1 MDKVKIGLPR
11 TFFYYNEGRF
21 LKYFLEE
28 LDFDVIVSPPTTNE
42 IKDLGIKYSNDEMCT
57 SIKLFL
63 GHVAY
68 LEDKCE
74 YILNIRMDNTGIK
87 EQGCT
92 NYISTYDL
100 INNIFDKKIIN
111 ITIDH
116 YNYRTLYKELL
127 KIFNKFNVD
136 KRKIKTAYLFS
147 KIRVSKENKKEII
160 INTNKLYDDNKKIL
174 VVGHSYNLYDELIGD
189 PIIKMFDETKISIIY
204 CDKFDT
210 EKTKE
215 LSKNLSK
222 ELYWKYSKESAGAVE
237 LSKDNIDGII
247 FISSFPCAPDS
258 MVNEL
263 IIRKTK
269 LPYLNIIVDDLNSLA
284 GIETRIESFIDIIE
298 QK

>member
-1 MDKVKIGLPR
+1 MDKVKIGIPR
-11 TFFYYNEGRF
+11 TFFYYSEGKF
-21 LKYFLEE
+21 LKYFFEE
-28 LDFDVIVSPPTTNE
+28 LNFEVVISPPTTNM
-42 IKDLGIKYSNDEMCT
+42 IKDLGIKYSSDEMCT
-57 SIKLFL
+57 SMKLFL

-68 LEDKCE
+68 LQDKCD

-92 NYISTYDL
+92 NYICTYDL
-100 INNIFDKKIIN
+100 INNIFDKQIIN

-136 KRKIKTAYLFS
+136 KRQIKTAYLFS

-160 INTNKLYDDNKKIL
+160 TNTNKLYNQKKKIL
-174 VVGHSYNLYDELIGD
+174 LVGHSYNLYDEFVGM
-189 PIIKMFDETKISIIY
+189 PIVKMFDNTGVDIIY
-204 CDKFDT
+204 SDKFDS

-215 LSKNLSK
+215 LSKIISK
-222 ELYWKYSKESAGAVE
+222 DLYWKYSKESAGAVE
-237 LSKDNIDGII
+237 LSKDNVDGIV

-263 IIRKTK
+263 IIRKIK
-269 LPYLNIIVDDLNSLA
+269 IPYLNIIIDDLNSLA
-284 GIETRIESFIDIIE
+284 GIETRVESFIDIIG

>member
-1 MDKVKIGLPR
+1 MDKVKIGIPR
-11 TFFYYNEGRF
+11 TFFYYNEGKF
-21 LKYFLEE
+21 LKYFFEE
-28 LDFDVIVSPPTTNE
+28 LNFEVVISPPTTTF

-57 SIKLFL
+57 SMKLFL
-63 GHVAY
+63 GHVGY
-68 LEDKCE
+68 LQDKCD

-100 INNIFDKKIIN
+100 VNNIFDKQIIN

-136 KRKIKTAYLFS
+136 KKQIKTAYLFS
-147 KIRVSKENKKEII
+147 KIRVSKENKKDII
-160 INTNKLYDDNKKIL
+160 TNTNKLYNKNKKVL
-174 VVGHSYNLYDELIGD
+174 VVGHSYNLYDEFVGI
-189 PIIKMFDETKISIIY
+189 PIVKMFDNTGVDIIY
-204 CDKFDT
+204 SDKFDS

-215 LSKNLSK
+215 LSKIVSK
-222 ELYWKYSKESAGAVE
+222 DLYWKYSKESAGAVE
-237 LSKDNIDGII
+237 LCKENVDGIV

-269 LPYLNIIVDDLNSLA
+269 LPYLNIIIDDLNSLA
-284 GIETRIESFIDIIE
+284 GIETRVESFIDIIG